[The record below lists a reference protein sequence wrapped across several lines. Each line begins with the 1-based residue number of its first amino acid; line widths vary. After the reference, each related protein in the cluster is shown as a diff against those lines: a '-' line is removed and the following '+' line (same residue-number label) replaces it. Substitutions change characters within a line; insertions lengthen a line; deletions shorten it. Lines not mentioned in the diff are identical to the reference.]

1 MVQRLV
7 VYFEAIGDEY
17 RVTMLESLRPRRLSP
32 PANYTPAPKKLLD
45 RPSTMQDVAEFV
57 AEYIYSDVSIC
68 IPEND
73 IAVITKHSLIS
84 LLVSSLQR
92 GSL

>member
-1 MVQRLV
+1 MVQRHV
-7 VYFEAIGDEY
+7 VYFEVIGDEY

-32 PANYTPAPKKLLD
+32 PANYTSAPKKLLD

-68 IPEND
+68 IRENNITG
-73 IAVITKHSLIS
+73 IANHWLIS
-84 LLVSSLQR
+84 LLVSSL
-92 GSL
+92 

>member
-1 MVQRLV
+1 MVQRHV

-57 AEYIYSDVSIC
+57 AEYIYSDVSIR
-68 IPEND
+68 IRENG
-73 IAVITKHSLIS
+73 ITGMAKHWLIS
-84 LLVSSLQR
+84 LLVSSL
-92 GSL
+92 